1 MGTGIGE
8 KHMSQSQIDFEAAG
22 PSYIKRNY
30 HLLRHYLLFL
40 IDIGLDFLK
49 QEYIRHNSD
58 NPFAEFTAHNYYD
71 YILKDYVR
79 RKLKSQLRT
88 ILNTSI
94 YALPYYK
101 ANRIDQNQLDGLVK
115 KYYPEYAENDMTL
128 LHTSSGHPTRIEL
141 KTISK
146 LTFRVAIIQTTR
158 IISCDAENIDHYSD
172 LIRAV
177 YPEIQQSQTSLKV
190 LLSMVDQ
197 MIDCFER
204 AADLIS
210 IPFYKPTWNLRD
222 FGYMR
227 KIYEFALKESNRQI
241 EKIYGKDMIDQG
253 DKI

>member
-1 MGTGIGE
+1 
-8 KHMSQSQIDFEAAG
+8 MSQSQIDFETAG

-49 QEYIRHNSD
+49 QEYIRHNSE
-58 NPFAEFTAHNYYD
+58 NSFAEFTAHNYYD

-79 RKLKSQLRT
+79 RKLKSQLRS
-88 ILNTSI
+88 ILNTSV
-94 YALPYYK
+94 YALPFYK
-101 ANRIDQNQLDGLVK
+101 NHRIDQNQLDELVK

-128 LHTSSGHPTRIEL
+128 LHTSSSSGHPTRIEL
-141 KTISK
+141 ETISK

-158 IISCDAENIDHYSD
+158 VISCDTENIDHYSD

-177 YPEIQQSQTSLKV
+177 YPEIQQSRTSLKA

-197 MIDCFER
+197 MIDCFEH

-227 KIYEFALKESNRQI
+227 KIYEFALQETNRQI
-241 EKIYGKDMIDQG
+241 EKIYGENKIDRG
-253 DKI
+253 DKL

>member
-1 MGTGIGE
+1 
-8 KHMSQSQIDFEAAG
+8 MSQSQIDFEAAG

-49 QEYIRHNSD
+49 QEYIRLNSE
-58 NPFAEFTAHNYYD
+58 NSFAEFTAHNYYD

-79 RKLKSQLRT
+79 RKLKSQLRI
-88 ILNTSI
+88 ILNTSV

-101 ANRIDQNQLDGLVK
+101 ANRIDPTQLDSLVK
-115 KYYPEYAENDMTL
+115 KNYPEYADNDMTL
-128 LHTSSGHPTRIEL
+128 LHTSSSHPARNEL
-141 KTISK
+141 ETISK

-158 IISCDAENIDHYSD
+158 VISCDAEEIEHYSE
-172 LIRAV
+172 LIRSV
-177 YPEIQQSQTSLKV
+177 YPEMHQSQTSLNA

-197 MIDCFER
+197 MIDFFEH
-204 AADLIS
+204 ALDSIS

-227 KIYEFALKESNRQI
+227 KIYEFTLQETNRQL
-241 EKIYGKDMIDQG
+241 EMIYRG
-253 DKI
+253 DNI